1 MAAKKEETPTPVA
14 RTSAGLRDALFDE
27 LDALREGRSNAAKAN
42 ATAKLCGTVIETV
55 RMEIEARKYLTGKP
69 GDAPELKS
77 LGSPINLAAAA

>member
-1 MAAKKEETPTPVA
+1 MAAKEKENSTPVA

-42 ATAKLCGTVIETV
+42 ATAKLCATVIETV

-69 GDAPELKS
+69 SESPELKS
-77 LGSPINLAAAA
+77 LGAPISLAQAA